1 MNQKVEVEP
10 HTSLWLAAK
19 WEKKGQGPFLAA
31 KYNGELVDL
40 YQEIT
45 KGGWVEFIGPQ
56 APEWIRIYRQSLVF
70 LLAQAVND
78 YFRSEN

>member
-1 MNQKVEVEP
+1 MD
-10 HTSLWLAAK
+10 LAAK

-56 APEWIRIYRQSLVF
+56 APEWIRNLPTKFSF

-78 YFRSEN
+78 LFPQRN